1 MKEILTP
8 EEKKYLR
15 SVSNYLK
22 SLGVNTGNIEFDV
35 ESGWDSVDWNE
46 ITQFSNRHGAE
57 IPEGLI
63 KILKKIIDYVVEDD
77 LAGHDIHEDS
87 SWIRGEIDI
96 DGDRQEITA
105 SEYWT
110 EYGTNDEITNTF
122 EDEPKIFSEL
132 KELFEDGNIPE
143 KLELTFN
150 GGGDSGF
157 IESNF
162 NNTNIPVP
170 ARTENYCYT
179 LLEQGFGGW
188 EINEGSQGSFV
199 FYMKDEITEL
209 NFSENIE
216 IGRTNTLYEEKFSN

>member
-35 ESGWDSVDWNE
+35 ESGWDSVNWDE

-63 KILKKIIDYVVEDD
+63 KILKKIINYGVEDD

>member
-35 ESGWDSVDWNE
+35 ENGWDEVNWDE

-63 KILKKIIDYVVEDD
+63 KILKKIINYVVKND

-87 SWIRGEIDI
+87 SWMRGDIEI

-110 EYGTNDEITNTF
+110 EYGTHDEITNTF
-122 EDEPKIFSEL
+122 EDEPEMFSEL
-132 KELFEDGNIPE
+132 KELFKDENIPE
-143 KLELTFN
+143 KLEVKFD
-150 GGGDSGF
+150 GGGDSGYIHSTF
-157 IESNF
+157 EG
-162 NNTNIPVP
+162 TDIPVP
-170 ARTENYCYT
+170 ANIEDYCYT

-188 EINEGSQGSFV
+188 EINEGSQGNFV
-199 FYMKDEITEL
+199 FYLKDEITEL
-209 NFSENIE
+209 NFSENTE
-216 IGRTNTLYEEKFSN
+216 ISQMNTLYEEKFSN